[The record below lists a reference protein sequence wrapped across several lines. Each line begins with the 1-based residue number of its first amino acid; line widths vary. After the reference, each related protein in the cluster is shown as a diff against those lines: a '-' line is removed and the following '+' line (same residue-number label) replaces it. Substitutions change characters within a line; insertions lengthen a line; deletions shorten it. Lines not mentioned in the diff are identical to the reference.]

1 MTWSAQGNQYV
12 LEAALNV
19 LPADGVFHLYVHHS
33 PAYRPAKEHSLEFG
47 AGGTIE
53 SLVRR

>member
-12 LEAALNV
+12 LEAARNV

-33 PAYRPAKEHSLEFG
+33 PAYRPAEEHSLEFG